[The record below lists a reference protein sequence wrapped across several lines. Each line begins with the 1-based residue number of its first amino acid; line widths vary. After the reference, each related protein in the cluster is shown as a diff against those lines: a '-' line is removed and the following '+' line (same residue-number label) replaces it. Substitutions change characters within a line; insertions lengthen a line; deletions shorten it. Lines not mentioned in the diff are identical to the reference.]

1 MSALKIVRILVA
13 LKATVDRNVN
23 SLCWQDFVAL
33 KALVDKNVNSHCWQ
47 HVNMGGGGGGGDGWK
62 FWYAFLEKVP
72 FLATIKHWP
81 KFLDM

>member
-47 HVNMGGGGGGGDGWK
+47 HVNMGGGGGWGGQVK
-62 FWYAFLEKVP
+62 ILVRFFEKST
-72 FLATIKHWP
+72 LSGHYQT
-81 KFLDM
+81 LT